1 MTLSELGLHDSL
13 LEKYSVSVEDR
24 NRLAR
29 VIQEHKESYIVQS
42 SSGILRAEITG
53 NLRYAAESRL
63 DFPAVGDWVMINVV
77 DSDNGIIY
85 KILPRYSQL
94 ERQSVGTYAE
104 KQLMATNIDFAFIV
118 QALDRD
124 FNLNR
129 LERYFVLANNGNIQP
144 IVILNKSDLLNDSQ
158 ILEIKSKVL
167 YRLNKPQLFVTST
180 LNGTGLDSLKANI
193 IAGKTYCLLGSSG
206 VGKSSIINFLLEE
219 NQLDVKEISASTNKG
234 KHTTT
239 HRELIILKNGGILI
253 DTPGMR
259 EVGITEGETGL
270 TKTFV
275 DITKLA
281 KECRFSDCSHTD
293 EPGCK
298 VLEAIDEGIISQ
310 DEYDNYKKIQRQEVH
325 FSTTLAEKRKRD
337 KSFGR
342 MIKEVK
348 KHKKKYKYR

>member
-24 NRLAR
+24 NLLAR
-29 VIQEHKESYIVQS
+29 VIQEHKESYIVQN

-129 LERYFVLANNGNIQP
+129 LERYFVMANNGNIQP
-144 IVILNKSDLLNDSQ
+144 IVILNKADLLDESSVT
-158 ILEIKSKVL
+158 EIKAKV
-167 YRLNKPQLFVTST
+167 YERLNGPSLFVTTTMTCS
-180 LNGTGLDSLKANI
+180 GLDILKAYI
-193 IAGKTYCLLGSSG
+193 KAGKTYCFLGSSG
-206 VGKSSIINFLLEE
+206 VGKSSIINFLLQEK
-219 NQLDVKEISASTNKG
+219 QLDVKEISTSTNKG

-239 HRELIILKNGGILI
+239 HRELIVLENGGILI

-259 EVGITEGETGL
+259 EVGLTEGETGL
-270 TKTFV
+270 EKTFSK
-275 DITKLA
+275 INKLA
-281 KECRFSDCSHTD
+281 EHCKFADCTHVD

-298 VLEAIDEGIISQ
+298 VLEAIDEGIISL
-310 DEYDNYKKIQRQEVH
+310 EAYENYKKIEKQEAH
-325 FSTTLAEKRKRD
+325 FSATIADKRKKE
-337 KSFGR
+337 KSFGK
-342 MIKEVK
+342 MLKEVM
-348 KHKKKYKYR
+348 KHKKKYKHR